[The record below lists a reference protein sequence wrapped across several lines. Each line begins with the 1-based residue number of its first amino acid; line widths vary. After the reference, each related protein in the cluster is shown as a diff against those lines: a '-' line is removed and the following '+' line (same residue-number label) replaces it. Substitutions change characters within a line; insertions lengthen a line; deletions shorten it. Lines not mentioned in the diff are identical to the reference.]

1 MLNFKI
7 VIQLFLLLLLA
18 LTIYIFINKYFVKT
32 EVDSFQNQTSK
43 IQKIKNF
50 NQKNVIKDIQY
61 ITNNDNGDLYVIKA
75 EYGEFDIANPGN
87 ILMTNVKAEIDLIKN
102 NAKEKIL
109 LFSNFAEFNNNT
121 FETIFKEK
129 VKIFSNDEIITG
141 DALHLTLDLS
151 EEELRKYPKKRKNFI
166 KMSNNIY
173 IKKSSYNLKADYL
186 ELDIITKNI
195 EIFMKNEDKKIKINS
210 ENNVNN

>member
-210 ENNVNN
+210 ENNVGN